1 MTNSESE
8 KVVVGIDG
16 SPDSK
21 KALAWAETYAT
32 RTGADITLVTA
43 WQWPT
48 SYGVPLAW
56 DQYDPS
62 VDAQKVL
69 EKAMAE
75 LSLPR
80 ERVHP
85 RVVQGP
91 AAEVLARASR
101 DADLLVVGTRGH
113 GSLAGAILGSVSS
126 HCVHHAH
133 CAVVVVR

>member
-1 MTNSESE
+1 MSGSQEVRE
-8 KVVVGIDG
+8 RQGQVRGAILRPAEDG
-16 SPDSK
+16 AAA
-21 KALAWAETYAT
+21 KAS
-32 RTGADITLVTA
+32 GDIGRGRGFDRRSTA
-43 WQWPT
+43 RAP
-48 SYGVPLAW
+48 PLDA
-56 DQYDPS
+56 S
-62 VDAQKVL
+62 V
-69 EKAMAE
+69 AMAE

>member
-1 MTNSESE
+1 MTNSELE
-8 KVVVGIDG
+8 KVVVGVDG

-21 KALAWAETYAT
+21 MALTWAETYAK
-32 RTGADITLVTA
+32 RIGADVTLVTA

-62 VDAQKVL
+62 VDAQNVL

-101 DADLLVVGTRGH
+101 EADLLVVGTRGH